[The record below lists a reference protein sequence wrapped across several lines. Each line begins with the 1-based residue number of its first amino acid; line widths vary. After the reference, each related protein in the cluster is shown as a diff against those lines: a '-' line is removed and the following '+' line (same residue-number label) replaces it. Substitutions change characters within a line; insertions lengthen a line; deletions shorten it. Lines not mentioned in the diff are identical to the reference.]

1 MALAVEKLT
10 SWDTVPAAS
19 EEAAAQSELKAFVD
33 NYLTSQM
40 VAGRILYAVES
51 VFPQAGGH
59 VLTGQY
65 DCLEM
70 IGRERAEE
78 MGENHGQSD

>member
-1 MALAVEKLT
+1 MKLF
-10 SWDTVPAAS
+10 
-19 EEAAAQSELKAFVD
+19 LKIETNRSAFAD
-33 NYLTSQM
+33 DYLTSQM
-40 VAGRILYAVES
+40 VAGKILYAVES
-51 VFPQAGGH
+51 VFPQAGGY